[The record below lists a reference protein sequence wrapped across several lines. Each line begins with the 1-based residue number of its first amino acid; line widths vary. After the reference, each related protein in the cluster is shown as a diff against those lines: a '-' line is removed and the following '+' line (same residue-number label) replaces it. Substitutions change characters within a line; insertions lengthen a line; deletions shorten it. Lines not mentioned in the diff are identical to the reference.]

1 MITEAAF
8 GQSLDILDTTT
19 KHANERD
26 IEVGSLGEAVFCS
39 ERPAIA
45 QAAIYLM
52 IESIPVKA
60 SFPELARRLQR
71 LSPYWNKQQRLMQR
85 YLRDQLDASRQRM
98 RAKGDGA
105 AEAAGCHLGT
115 YSVMIQNSKFGSS

>member
-8 GQSLDILDTTT
+8 GRSLDVLDTTM
-19 KHANERD
+19 KHASEGD
-26 IEVGSLGEAVFCS
+26 IGYGDLGEAVFYS

-115 YSVMIQNSKFGSS
+115 YSVMIPKSELVSS